1 MTPTLVFFVVTGYFV
16 VLVLISYFTS
26 RNSNTQSFFT
36 ADKQSP
42 WYLVAYG
49 MVGATLSGVTFISV
63 PGAVLNGKFAYFQ
76 MVIGYLLGY
85 FIIGAVLL
93 PLYYRLKLVSIYS
106 YLEQRFGFWSYK
118 TGAFYFLLSR
128 IIGASFRLFLAATV
142 LQIGLFDAW
151 GVAFWQTTI
160 LSILLIWVYTYRAGI
175 KTIVWTDTLQT
186 TFLLLAAIVSIYLIK
201 DELNWSFGTLVENVQ
216 DSKYSQIFFW
226 DWNAPKNFIKQFFAG
241 ASIAV
246 VMTGLDQDMMQKN
259 LTCPNIRDAQ
269 KNVFWF
275 SVVLVIVNLLFL
287 TLGALLYIYAT
298 QKGIDLPV
306 KTDEVFPTL
315 AFKHFGMTAGIFF
328 LLGIIA
334 ATYSSA
340 DSALTALTTSF
351 CVDFLNINSQEKYDP
366 KEVNE
371 GKDVEKERKKKRLV
385 QKVHIAFSV
394 VLVLVIVL
402 FKGIQDAYP
411 KSNVIGSLFTA
422 AGYTY
427 GPLLGLFTFGITT
440 KMMVK
445 DRWVPL
451 VCILSPI
458 LSYLLNL
465 YSADLFNGFKFGFEI
480 LIVNGLFTFVGLLVL
495 ATPKKAV

>member
-1 MTPTLVFFVVTGYFV
+1 MTPELVFIV
-16 VLVLISYFTS
+16 VLAYFLVLLLISAITS
-26 RNSNTQSFFT
+26 RGSNSASFFT

-49 MVGATLSGVTFISV
+49 MIGASLSGVTFISV
-63 PGAVLNGKFAYFQ
+63 PGAVLTNQFAYFQ

-93 PLYYRLKLVSIYS
+93 PLYYRLNLVSIYA

-128 IIGASFRLFLAATV
+128 TIGASFRLFLAAMV
-142 LQIGLFDAW
+142 LQLGLFDAW

-160 LSILLIWVYTYRAGI
+160 ISIVLIWIYTYRAGI

-186 TFLLLAAIVSIYLIK
+186 TFLLLAAVVSIYLMK
-201 DELNWSFGTLVENVQ
+201 EELQWSYGTLTQ
-216 DSKYSQIFFW
+216 KIGDSQFSKIFFW
-226 DWNAPKNFIKQFFAG
+226 DTNAPKYFFKQFFAG

-259 LTCPNIRDAQ
+259 LTCRSLKDAQ
-269 KNVFWF
+269 KNMFWF
-275 SVVLVIVNLLFL
+275 SVVLVIVNFIFL
-287 TLGALLYIYAT
+287 SLGALLYMYAAE
-298 QKGIDLPV
+298 KGIQLPTQ
-306 KTDEVFPTL
+306 TDKIFPFL
-315 AFKHFGMTAGIFF
+315 AFNHFGLFAGVCF

-351 CVDFLNINSQEKYDP
+351 CVDFLDADK
-366 KEVNE
+366 
-371 GKDVEKERKKKRLV
+371 KDEATRKRMIRR
-385 QKVHIAFSV
+385 VHVAFSG
-394 VLVLVIVL
+394 VLVVVIVL
-402 FKGIQDAYP
+402 FKAIQDANP
-411 KSNVIGSLFTA
+411 DSNVIGSLFTA

-427 GPLLGLFTFGITT
+427 GPLLGLFTFGMTT
-440 KMMVK
+440 KVAIK

-451 VCILSPI
+451 VCIASPV
-458 LSYLLNL
+458 LSYILNIN
-465 YSADLFNGFKFGFEI
+465 SAAWFNGFKFGFEI
-480 LIVNGLFTFVGLLVL
+480 LIINGLITFIGLWLL
-495 ATPKKAV
+495 ATGKKQETNLPQTSQQ

>member
-1 MTPTLVFFVVTGYFV
+1 MTPKLVFFVVTGYFL
-16 VLVLISYFTS
+16 VLVLISFFTS
-26 RNSNTQSFFT
+26 RNSDTQSFFS
-36 ADKQSP
+36 ADKKSP

-49 MVGATLSGVTFISV
+49 MIGASLSGVTFISV
-63 PGAVLNGKFAYFQ
+63 PGAVINDQFAYFQ
-76 MVIGYLLGY
+76 IVIGYLLGY

-93 PLYYRLKLVSIYS
+93 PLYYRLKLVSIYG

-128 IIGASFRLFLAATV
+128 TIGASFRLFLAATV
-142 LQIGLFDAW
+142 LQIGLFDAM
-151 GVAFWQTTI
+151 GVEFWQTTI
-160 LSILLIWVYTYRAGI
+160 ISILLIWVYTYRAGI

-186 TFLLLAAIVSIYLIK
+186 TFLLLAAVVSIYLIK
-201 DELNWSFGTLVENVQ
+201 DELQWSFGTMITEVQ
-216 DSKYSQIFFW
+216 NSKYSQMFFW
-226 DWNAPKNFIKQFFAG
+226 DINYPKHFFKQFFAG

-259 LTCPNIRDAQ
+259 LTCPNIKDAQ

-275 SVVLVIVNLLFL
+275 SVVLVIVNLIFL
-287 TLGALLYIYAT
+287 TLGALLYIYAAE
-298 QKGIDLPV
+298 KGINLPV
-306 KTDEVFPTL
+306 KTDQVFPTL
-315 AFKHFGMTAGIFF
+315 AFKHFGLTAGLFF

-351 CVDFLNINSQEKYDP
+351 CVDFLNVND
-366 KEVNE
+366 KEE
-371 GKDVEKERKKKRLV
+371 SERQRIVKR
-385 QKVHIAFSV
+385 VHVAFSV
-394 VLVLVIVL
+394 VLILTVIL
-402 FKGIQDAYP
+402 FKLIQDANP
-411 KSNVIGSLFTA
+411 KANVINSLFTA
-422 AGYTY
+422 ASYTY

-440 KMMVK
+440 KMVVK

-451 VCILSPI
+451 VCILSPT

-495 ATPKKAV
+495 ATPKKAE